1 MHRMIEKM
9 KELLHTSNVNHI
21 RTPRGTLLLLQFL
34 QFCAFF
40 LILFFWRGL
49 FIVFSLLL
57 AIVTCVFLVGFAKI
71 WRRYYSVPLFIL
83 LTLTELVC
91 SIILRMVIVNS

>member
-1 MHRMIEKM
+1 MMEKL
-9 KELLHTSNVNHI
+9 KELLHANNANHI
-21 RTPRGTLLLLQFL
+21 RTPRGALLLLQFL

-57 AIVTCVFLVGFAKI
+57 AIVTCVFLVAFAKI
-71 WRRYYSVPLFIL
+71 WRRYYSFPLFII
-83 LTLTELVC
+83 LTLTEIACAAVLYGVT
-91 SIILRMVIVNS
+91 VNS